1 MRRLRAIRELSLGV
15 LLAGLMALPLAA
27 APADYPTEVLAEY
40 VYTCMAANGQDPE
53 TLRRC
58 SCSIDRIAEK
68 IPFEDYEAARTILE
82 MRSIRS
88 GKDQV
93 LMFKSTKWADEIV
106 DRLRQAQVEADIR
119 CFR

>member
-1 MRRLRAIRELSLGV
+1 MRMDRTVAAALVWATTV
-15 LLAGLMALPLAA
+15 AGTALA
-27 APADYPTEVLAEY
+27 APADYPTEALAEY
-40 VYTCMAANGQDPE
+40 VYVCMAANGQDPE

-68 IPFEDYEAARTILE
+68 VPYEEYEAARTVLR

-93 LMFKSTKWADEIV
+93 VMFKSSKWADEIV
-106 DRLRQAQVEADIR
+106 DRLRRAQVEADIQ